1 MPGSTWEN
9 QEARI
14 RLMTDKPNLLR
25 HSLRTPAWKWGLM
38 LEAAIWLS
46 VARAA
51 LVLIPFP
58 RIGRY
63 LGNMQKPSD
72 QVLDRQ
78 DALAGQ
84 VRRIGGAVNAIADRF
99 PAEMVCLPR
108 ALAAWQMLHRRGIRS
123 RLHFG
128 TPRTPDPRRGPGLQT
143 HAWLTSCG
151 VRVTGF
157 PVAADC
163 VELGY
168 FSRTPAPRPGKA
180 TASPGR
186 LS

>member
-1 MPGSTWEN
+1 MT
-9 QEARI
+9 I
-14 RLMTDKPNLLR
+14 RPNLLS
-25 HSLRTPAWKWGLM
+25 HILRTPGWKWRLM
-38 LEAAIWLS
+38 LEAAFWLA

-51 LVLIPFP
+51 LVLVPFP

-63 LGNMQKPSD
+63 LGKMQKPSD
-72 QVLDRQ
+72 QVLNGQ
-78 DALAGQ
+78 DELASK
-84 VRRIGGAVNAIADRF
+84 VRRIGGSVNAVANRF

-108 ALAAWQMLHRRGIRS
+108 ALAASQMLHRRGIAS

-128 TPRTPDPRRGPGLQT
+128 TPLTPDPKRGHGLQT

-151 VRVTGF
+151 VRVTGY
-157 PVAADC
+157 PIANGC

-168 FSRTPAPRPGKA
+168 FGRTPSAPQA
-180 TASPGR
+180 TPEPGR

>member
-1 MPGSTWEN
+1 
-9 QEARI
+9 
-14 RLMTDKPNLLR
+14 MTQRSQPLR
-25 HSLRTPAWKWGLM
+25 HILRTPAWKWGLM
-38 LEAAIWLS
+38 LEAAFWLT

-51 LVLIPFP
+51 LVLVPFP

-63 LGNMQKPSD
+63 LGKLQKPSA
-72 QVLDRQ
+72 QVIDVHDEVAAR
-78 DALAGQ
+78 
-84 VRRIGGAVNAIADRF
+84 VRRIGGSVNAVANRF

-108 ALAAWQMLHRRGIRS
+108 ALAAWQMLHRRGILS

-128 TPRTPDPRRGPGLQT
+128 TPLTPDPRGTRRLQT
-143 HAWLTSCG
+143 HAWLTSSG

-157 PVAADC
+157 PVADEC

-168 FSRTPAPRPGKA
+168 FARTPEPRQHEALPE
-180 TASPGR
+180 PGR